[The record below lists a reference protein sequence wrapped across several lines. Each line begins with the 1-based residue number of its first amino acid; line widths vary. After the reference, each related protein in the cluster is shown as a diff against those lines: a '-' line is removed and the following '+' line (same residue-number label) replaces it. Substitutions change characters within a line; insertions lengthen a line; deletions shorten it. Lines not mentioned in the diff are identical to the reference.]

1 MKNSTIQNQNLSAF
15 ASRNIFVMASIAI
28 VSLCSGAQ
36 AASLVTDRSALG
48 GNDLL
53 NWSTVAA
60 PFTFLPSTFSTTSA
74 GGLGITVNVPAPTP
88 PVSQPFIF
96 QNGPAI
102 PTNFG
107 DGDFVIFTGLNF
119 STQAGNPGPLTL
131 TFAQPVFAAG
141 AQLLPDAGGPF
152 TGFISAYDLNNTL
165 LGAFQLDGV
174 TTTTRDNSAIFLGVS
189 SDTANISR
197 LVFSTSIP
205 NAAIGINQLSI
216 VAVPEPPI
224 LPGLL
229 LLTSMFLGAYWVRSS
244 AQGSP
249 RT

>member
-1 MKNSTIQNQNLSAF
+1 MKSATIQDQHLAAISV
-15 ASRNIFVMASIAI
+15 RNAYIMASIAV
-28 VSLCSGAQ
+28 VSLCSATQ
-36 AASLVTDRSALG
+36 AATLVTDRVALG

-60 PFTFLPSTFSTTSA
+60 PSTFLPSTFSTAYA
-74 GGLGITVNVPAPTP
+74 GGLGITVSIPAPTP
-88 PVSQPFIF
+88 PISQPFVF

-119 STQAGNPGPLTL
+119 RTQAGNPGPLTL

-141 AQLLPDAGGPF
+141 AQLLPDEAGPF

-165 LGAFQLDGV
+165 LASFQLNGV
-174 TTTTRDNSAIFLGVS
+174 TTTARDNSAIFLGVS

-205 NAAIGINQLSI
+205 NAAIGITQLSI
-216 VAVPEPPI
+216 LAVPEPPVW
-224 LPGLL
+224 PGLL
-229 LLTSMFLGAYWVRSS
+229 LLPLMLFCLRVS
-244 AQGSP
+244 AQGSSQS
-249 RT
+249 R